1 MYDAEA
7 DVPKQLLLNW
17 LQKKSPADAM
27 ATTTAKSRTNLNI
40 FTKLICLGFFVCCS
54 AHLLVDRARNL

>member
-27 ATTTAKSRTNLNI
+27 ATTAKSRAITNLNI
-40 FTKLICLGFFVCCS
+40 FTKLILFGF
-54 AHLLVDRARNL
+54 